1 MHDFLR
7 RCGFDFPHPHH
18 RHGHRHDHHFG
29 RHGRH
34 GHGFGF
40 GRHGG
45 FGGDASM
52 AGYGAGR
59 KISSGDLQ
67 LLILALLADK
77 PRHGYELIKELDERS
92 KGFYVPSP
100 GMVYPALSYLEE
112 TGLASVSAEGTK
124 KLYAVTPAGLSHLD
138 EHRTAVDAMLQQLA
152 WIGARMERVRD
163 AFSGSEDEPGFDP
176 RGRGRRGFIDELHD
190 AVHAV
195 RAAVREAGDEADQR
209 RVAEI
214 LRRAIEEIRRG
225 GKDGA

>member
-7 RCGFDFPHPHH
+7 RCGFDFPHFNH

-52 AGYGAGR
+52 AGFGAGR

-67 LLILALLADK
+67 LLILALLAER

-112 TGLASVSAEGTK
+112 TGLASVDAEGTK
-124 KLYAVTPAGLSHLD
+124 KLYSVTVAGHSHLD
-138 EHRTAVDAMLQQLA
+138 EHRAAADAMLQQLA

-163 AFSGSEDEPGFDP
+163 AFGGEDESGLDP

-195 RAAVREAGDEADQR
+195 RSAVREAVDEADQR
-209 RVAEI
+209 RVADI
-214 LRRAIEEIRRG
+214 LRRAVEEIRRG
-225 GKDGA
+225 RNEGA

>member
-7 RCGFDFPHPHH
+7 RCGFDLPHHHH

-52 AGYGAGR
+52 AGFGAGR

-67 LLILALLADK
+67 LLILALLAEK

-112 TGLASVSAEGTK
+112 TGLASVDAEGTK
-124 KLYAVTPAGLSHLD
+124 KLYSVTVAGLSHLD
-138 EHRTAVDAMLQQLA
+138 EHRAAVDAMLQQLA

-163 AFSGSEDEPGFDP
+163 AFGSEDEAGFDP

-190 AVHAV
+190 AIHAV
-195 RAAVREAGDEADQR
+195 RSAIREVGDEADQR

-225 GKDGA
+225 RKEGA